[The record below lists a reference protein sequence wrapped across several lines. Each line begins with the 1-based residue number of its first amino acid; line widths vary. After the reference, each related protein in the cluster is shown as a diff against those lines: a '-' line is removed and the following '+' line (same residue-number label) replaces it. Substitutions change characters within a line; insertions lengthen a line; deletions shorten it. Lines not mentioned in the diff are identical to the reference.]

1 MSVAENGRR
10 AKENGTETEKPEDV
24 QMLGES
30 AWTALPDLVLTLVPT
45 GILLISG
52 NADGTPLYLH

>member
-10 AKENGTETEKPEDV
+10 PKENGMGMDKLDDV
-24 QMLGES
+24 QMLRES
-30 AWTALPDLVLTLVPT
+30 AWTALPDLVLTLIPT

-52 NADGTPLYLH
+52 NADGTSL